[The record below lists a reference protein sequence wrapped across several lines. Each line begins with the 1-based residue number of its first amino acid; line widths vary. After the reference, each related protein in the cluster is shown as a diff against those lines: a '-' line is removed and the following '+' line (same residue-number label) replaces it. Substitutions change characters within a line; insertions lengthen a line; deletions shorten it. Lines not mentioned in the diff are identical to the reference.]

1 MKKRLFA
8 AIICMILVFSMMPV
22 GVFAEGS
29 GSMEPGLYWRKT
41 RLSQDD
47 EGHVIFLP
55 TDDDYSK
62 DLIEGSTGGSSNVLE
77 FFYVDD
83 SGEKHHLKCSD
94 LDFQGDI
101 CNAQPLPSGLED
113 PSIEN
118 MDNWSL
124 VDINFNKEGTGAVI
138 YNSYKITLVG
148 IAEPDYEFYTY
159 DKVTGK
165 PGEILD
171 NWNWSEDNK
180 TICFAGNAN
189 KGTMV
194 RNIEEYKERSN
205 MNPVFSPDPETDPDA
220 FPTLFVT
227 VTLEDPTEENLFL
240 TFNKADDSE
249 GGHISITIHRTGGNT
264 GDPGLFW
271 RQADSENWSND
282 TIKGLCGDGNRFKFV
297 FRDEHGS
304 HDILKE
310 DLSTAATFF
319 DWETEGPGVNFHFIT
334 AGNGELIY
342 KDNPEYKIPIVV
354 EHKPA
359 EAVKEN
365 EVAATCK
372 AEGSYDEVVY
382 CSECKEE
389 ISRTKKTIK
398 KSAHTPA
405 EAVKE
410 NEVAATCK
418 AEGSYDEVVYCSEC
432 KEEISRTKKTI
443 EKLAHTPAEAVKEN
457 EVAATCKAEG
467 SYDEVVYCSECK
479 EEISRETKTIAKL
492 TEHSWGEWVKNDAG
506 TEQTRTCTVCGET
519 ETEAIPGGENG
530 GNAGGGGGHSGGSTP
545 RPSEPAV
552 TPEDPAEDTKETV
565 KVEVTDPVTGETT
578 EVEVPKAAAD
588 AANQFEDVEPTDY
601 FAEAVGYAAENG
613 ITAGVSA
620 GRFGPSK
627 DCTRGQVVTFLWTA
641 RGKSAPEK
649 TSGFADITGSA
660 YYADAVA
667 WAVEN
672 GITAGTSETQFSPDR
687 TVTRGQFITMLW
699 VSLGKPEVDTELP
712 FVDVPEDTYYAKAV
726 AWAYANGITAGKSA
740 TVFGADDP
748 CTRGQIVTFLYNA
761 IVE

>member
-1 MKKRLFA
+1 MKKRLFV
-8 AIICMILVFSMMPV
+8 AILCMILVVSMVPAWA
-22 GVFAEGS
+22 FAEGS
-29 GSMEPGLYWRKT
+29 GSMDPGLYWRKT
-41 RLSQDD
+41 RLSQDS

-55 TDDDYSK
+55 TDDEYSTK
-62 DLIEGSTGGSSNVLE
+62 CIEGSTGGSSNVVE

-83 SGEKHHLKCSD
+83 NRELHHLKFSD
-94 LDFQGDI
+94 LEFHGDFYT
-101 CNAQPLPSGLED
+101 AQPMPSAQED
-113 PSIEN
+113 SSIEN
-118 MDNWSL
+118 KDNWSL
-124 VDINFNKEGTGAVI
+124 VDINFSSEGTGVVVYQGYEI
-138 YNSYKITLVG
+138 ILEG
-148 IAEPDYEFYTY
+148 IGEPDYEFYTY

-194 RNIEEYKERSN
+194 RNIEERKERSN

-227 VTLEDPTEENLFL
+227 VTLEDPTEEELFL
-240 TFNKADDSE
+240 TFNKSDDSE

-310 DLSTAATFF
+310 DLSTTATFF

-389 ISRTKKTIK
+389 ISR
-398 KSAHTPA
+398 
-405 EAVKE
+405 
-410 NEVAATCK
+410 
-418 AEGSYDEVVYCSEC
+418 
-432 KEEISRTKKTI
+432 
-443 EKLAHTPAEAVKEN
+443 
-457 EVAATCKAEG
+457 
-467 SYDEVVYCSECK
+467 
-479 EEISRETKTIAKL
+479 ETKTVAKL
-492 TEHSWGEWVKNDAG
+492 TEHTWGEWVKNEAG

-519 ETEAIPGGENG
+519 ETEAIPGGESG
-530 GNAGGGGGHSGGSTP
+530 GNAGGGGGHSGGNTP
-545 RPSEPAV
+545 RPSESAV

-588 AANQFEDVEPTDY
+588 AAKQFEDVEPTDY

-620 GRFGPSK
+620 GKFGPAN
-627 DCTRGQVVTFLWTA
+627 DCSRGQVVTFLWTA
-641 RGKSAPEK
+641 YGKHAPEK
-649 TSGFADITGSA
+649 ASDFADIAGSA

-672 GITAGTSETQFSPDR
+672 GITAGTSETQFSPNR

-712 FVDVPEDTYYAKAV
+712 FVDVPEDAYYAKAV

-740 TVFGADDP
+740 TVFGADEP
-748 CTRGQIVTFLYNA
+748 CTRGHIVTFLYNA

>member
-29 GSMEPGLYWRKT
+29 GSMERGLYWRKT

-101 CNAQPLPSGLED
+101 CTVQPLPSGLED

-159 DKVTGK
+159 DKETGK

-171 NWNWSEDNK
+171 GWNWNEDNK
-180 TICFAGNAN
+180 TICFAGNTN
-189 KGTMV
+189 KGTKV
-194 RNIEEYKERSN
+194 RNIEEYKEMSN
-205 MNPVFSPDPETDPDA
+205 LNPVFSPDPKTSPDA
-220 FPTLFVT
+220 FPAEFVT
-227 VTLEDPTEENLFL
+227 ITLEEEPKEEELFIK
-240 TFNKADDSE
+240 FND
-249 GGHISITIHRTGGNT
+249 GPRISVTIHVTGGNT

-271 RQADSENWSND
+271 HAADETDWGNEPI
-282 TIKGLCGDGNRFKFV
+282 TGKCGDGTRYKFI
-297 FRDEHGS
+297 FRDEHGE
-304 HDILKE
+304 HEVLKE
-310 DLSTAATFF
+310 DFSTTATFF
-319 DWETEGPGVNFHFIT
+319 EWVTDGPGVNFDFTT

-342 KDNPEYKIPIVV
+342 KEDTNYKVPIVV
-354 EHKPA
+354 EHKPTDSI
-359 EAVKEN
+359 VEN

-372 AEGSYDEVVY
+372 AEGSYDEVIY
-382 CSECKEE
+382 CKGCDAE
-389 ISRTKKTIK
+389 ISRTKKTIEK
-398 KSAHTPA
+398 LAHTPV
-405 EAVKE
+405 EAIKE

-418 AEGSYDEVVYCSEC
+418 EEGSYDEVVYCSEC

-443 EKLAHTPAEAVKEN
+443 EKLSHTPAEAVKEN

-467 SYDEVVYCSECK
+467 AYDEVIYCSECK

-492 TEHSWGEWVKNDAG
+492 TEHSWGEWFKNEAG
-506 TEQTRTCTVCGET
+506 TEQTRTCSVCGET
-519 ETEAIPGGENG
+519 ETEAISSG
-530 GNAGGGGGHSGGSTP
+530 GNGGGGHSGGSTP
-545 RPSEPAV
+545 RPSEPS
-552 TPEDPAEDTKETV
+552 TPAASSEPTEDPAKDTVTV
-565 KVEVTDPVTGETT
+565 DVTDPATGETVQ
-578 EVEVPKAAAD
+578 VEVPKAAVD

-620 GRFGPSK
+620 GKFGPAK

-672 GITAGTSETQFSPDR
+672 GITAGTSETQFSPNR

-699 VSLGKPEVDTELP
+699 ISLGKPEVDTELP
-712 FVDVPEDTYYAKAV
+712 FVDVPEDAYYAKAV

-740 TVFGADDP
+740 TAFGADDP